1 ESRFFGD
8 LARVKVQGE
17 DLWILMPT
25 TYMNRSGQAVLAVAS
40 FFKILPDEILVAH
53 DELDVLPGQLKIK
66 KGGGNAGHNGLKD
79 ISAKLGTP
87 EFWRARIGIGHPRS
101 LGLNQ
106 GVADFVLHRPS
117 ADHQNQIADC
127 IEILLKN
134 TPLMLQ
140 GNIAMATTRV
150 HTEVDKARK
159 EVKKA

>member
-1 ESRFFGD
+1 GD

-25 TYMNRSGQAVLAVAS
+25 TYMNRSGQAVLAVAR

-87 EFWRARIGIGHPRS
+87 DFWRA
-101 LGLNQ
+101 
-106 GVADFVLHRPS
+106 
-117 ADHQNQIADC
+117 
-127 IEILLKN
+127 
-134 TPLMLQ
+134 
-140 GNIAMATTRV
+140 
-150 HTEVDKARK
+150 
-159 EVKKA
+159 